1 MTESKQAAPPA
12 LRHSVTP
19 LASVTAGRPTRRGW
33 VLAVMCAG
41 MFLVL
46 LDVTVINVA
55 LPAISTGL
63 HADLPQLQWI
73 VTAYTITFAAVLLA
87 GGTLGDIYGHKRVV
101 MAGMLIFGLASA
113 ACGLAV
119 TGSMLI
125 GARAAQG
132 IGAALLLPAT
142 LAVITRT
149 FPDRKEQA
157 KALGIWAGVSS
168 FALPAGPILGGLLV
182 SAGAWQAVFWI
193 NIPVVA
199 AALALTAR
207 MIPATRGTIGRR
219 VDVPGLI
226 AGGVTLATIVFA
238 VINAGGEGMSAATLI
253 AIGAAVIG
261 VALFIVIEHRVP
273 DPALPLRMLRS
284 RAFIGANVVAGA
296 MNFVGIGAI
305 FTLTLYLQDVQH
317 FSPSMGG
324 LAVLPLFLPLAV
336 LSPVTGRLTAR
347 FGPRLPMS
355 CGLLLGAAGSAC
367 LLLLTP
373 TGEYLGLLP
382 VFLGLG
388 VGMGLLNAA
397 VVSAAMRA
405 VPADQAGLGSSVNN
419 TARQAAG
426 ALGIAVYGGIAGDPK
441 RPEAFV
447 AGTHTLGILGASVWI
462 IGMLVTLIT
471 LRPAKASKSAL
482 LAGQLPEIG

>member
-1 MTESKQAAPPA
+1 VSAT
-12 LRHSVTP
+12 T
-19 LASVTAGRPTRRGW
+19 GRPVRRGW
-33 VLAVMCAG
+33 VLAIMCAG

-63 HADLPQLQWI
+63 HADLSRLQWI
-73 VTAYTITFAAVLLA
+73 VTAYTITFASVLLA
-87 GGTLGDIYGHKRVV
+87 GGTLGDIYGHKRVA
-101 MAGMLIFGLASA
+101 MAGLLIFGLASA
-113 ACGLAV
+113 GCGLAA
-119 TGSMLI
+119 TGGMLI
-125 GARAAQG
+125 GARAVQG

-142 LAVITRT
+142 LAVITRI

-157 KALGIWAGVSS
+157 KALGVWAGISS

-199 AALALTAR
+199 VALALTAR
-207 MIPATRGTIGRR
+207 MIPATRGAVGRR
-219 VDVPGLI
+219 VDIPGLI
-226 AGGVTLATIVFA
+226 TGGSTLAAVVFA
-238 VINAGGEGMSAATLI
+238 VINVGNEGMSPATLI
-253 AIGAAVIG
+253 AIGVGISGA
-261 VALFIVIEHRVP
+261 ALFVVIERRVE
-273 DPALPLRMLRS
+273 DPALPLSKLRS

-296 MNFVGIGAI
+296 MNFVGIGTI
-305 FTLTLYLQDVQH
+305 FILTLYLQDIRH
-317 FSPSMGG
+317 FSPLMGG
-324 LAVLPLFLPLAV
+324 LALLPLFFPLAV
-336 LSPVTGRLTAR
+336 LSPVAGRLTAR

-373 TGEYLGLLP
+373 TGGYLDLLP
-382 VFLGLG
+382 LFLGLG

-397 VVSAAMRA
+397 VVSAAMRS

-426 ALGIAVYGGIAGDPK
+426 ALGTAVYGVIAGDPK
-441 RPEAFV
+441 HPEAFV

-462 IGMLVTLIT
+462 LGMLVTVIT
-471 LRPAKASKSAL
+471 LRPAKAQKSAPL
-482 LAGQLPEIG
+482 TDQLSVIG